1 MSATYRPE
9 YAVRDPARCPT
20 VRRVPGGDWIAEDST
35 GRSARGGTPA
45 AAITA
50 LGR

>member
-1 MSATYRPE
+1 MSYTYRPE
-9 YAVRDPARCPT
+9 YAVRNPDECPT
-20 VRRVPGGDWIAEDST
+20 VRPAPGGDWVAEDSA

-45 AAITA
+45 DAITA